1 MNLPLLWRMGKGVVR
16 ELRMDVHTLLYI
28 NQITDQKLLYST
40 GNSVME
46 KCNLKAKSNVDLRR
60 SLYALCLDTSRE
72 TDL

>member
-40 GNSVME
+40 GNSVQCYVAARME
-46 KCNLKAKSNVDLRR
+46 AGGLGENGYKY
-60 SLYALCLDTSRE
+60 LYDPVPLLFT
-72 TDL
+72 